1 MSITQIAKEAGVSV
15 STVSRYLRGTLNVT
29 PTVAEKISRAASKS
43 DYSPRGNPSR
53 QDDAVALIIPSLQ
66 NPFYSELAQSISQVG
81 ISAGYRI
88 DIKVSQGNP
97 KIEEGLVRRIAED
110 QHYGNLLYAGLNNTN
125 PALSQVQ
132 ASGIHVVL
140 LDEQLDD
147 PALDVV
153 DSVTVDNYSGAYQ
166 SVHYLLTLGHRHI
179 AYLSGPQS
187 LSTSKERFRGYHAAL
202 SAMSIPID
210 ENIVF
215 SGPYSEEFG
224 SSIFPYLIERQP
236 RPSAIFCGSDI
247 AAAGLMAA
255 AEQYGLKI
263 PDDLSVVGCDGIH
276 ASQWFRPSLTT
287 LQQPIEEIALSAFNL
302 LASSGKQRHI
312 QLPLNLVMRNSTVRI
327 AHQPQASISY

>member
-29 PTVAEKISRAASKS
+29 PAVAEKINHAASKS
-43 DYSPRGNPSR
+43 DYSTRSNTSR

-66 NPFYSELAQSISQVG
+66 NPFYSELAQSISQTG
-81 ISAGYRI
+81 ISAGYQV

-97 KIEEGLVRRIAED
+97 KIEEGLVRRITES
-110 QHYGNLLYAGLNNTN
+110 QYYGNLLYAGLNSTN
-125 PALSQVQ
+125 PALSQSQ
-132 ASGIHVVL
+132 ASGIHIVL
-140 LDEQLDD
+140 LDEHLNGSSLDMT
-147 PALDVV
+147 
-153 DSVTVDNYSGAYQ
+153 DSITVDNYSGAYQ
-166 SVHYLLTLGHRHI
+166 AVHYLLMLGHRHI

-187 LSTSKERFRGYHAAL
+187 LSTSKERLRGYRAAL
-202 SAMSIPID
+202 AAMDIPTN

-224 SSIFPYLIERQP
+224 SSIFPYLIESEP

-276 ASQWFRPSLTT
+276 VSQWLKPSLTT
-287 LQQPIEEIALSAFNL
+287 LQQPIDEIALSAFNL
-302 LASSGKQRHI
+302 IASSGECRHV
-312 QLPLNLVMRNSTVRI
+312 QLPLNLVIRNSTERI
-327 AHQPQASISY
+327 ARRP